1 MQNLCQWAIWSIL
14 LWSTLTHASR
24 PTFEWKDPNTHEK
37 LLCEKC
43 PPGMSMAKPCTQ
55 DARTQCKPCGKEHYT
70 QYWNYVDRCLYCSV
84 RCNILEVEVGPCN
97 RTHNRVC
104 ECKPGYHAES
114 LFCIK
119 HSKCPAGSGV
129 VVPGNAREDTQCRV
143 CPQGTFS
150 SNHSISNPCQ
160 PHQNCSAQGLQVN
173 VPGTRFHDAYCTSC
187 GADKGWEESSGIGD
201 CHEAALDFVAFQL
214 KSPRRLRR
222 LYRKL
227 TQTPPGTEKK
237 KPTEELQVDLHSY
250 LLQLKNLHGKEQA
263 WDKVQVALT
272 KMKLEHILQNV
283 QRRFSVGL

>member
-1 MQNLCQWAIWSIL
+1 
-14 LWSTLTHASR
+14 
-24 PTFEWKDPNTHEK
+24 
-37 LLCEKC
+37 
-43 PPGMSMAKPCTQ
+43 MSMAKPCTQ

-129 VVPGNAREDTQCRV
+129 VVP
-143 CPQGTFS
+143 
-150 SNHSISNPCQ
+150 
-160 PHQNCSAQGLQVN
+160 
-173 VPGTRFHDAYCTSC
+173 
-187 GADKGWEESSGIGD
+187 
-201 CHEAALDFVAFQL
+201 AFQL